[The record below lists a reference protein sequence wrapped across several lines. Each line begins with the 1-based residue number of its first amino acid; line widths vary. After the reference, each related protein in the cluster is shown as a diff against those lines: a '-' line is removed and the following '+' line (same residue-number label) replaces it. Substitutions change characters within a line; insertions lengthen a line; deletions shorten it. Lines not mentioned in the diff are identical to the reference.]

1 MASRSDDGGGIALP
15 RNFDANPDLRELS
28 RELRKN
34 MTPEEN
40 KLWYQFLRNYDIRFL
55 RQRVIGNYI
64 VDFYCRKAN
73 LVIEID
79 GAQHYEHE
87 AIEYDKERTEYL
99 KTCGIEVLRFLNKDI
114 NYDFENVCAY
124 IDKIIKQRLG

>member
-1 MASRSDDGGGIALP
+1 MSSRSDDGGGMVLP
-15 RNFDANPDLRELS
+15 RNFEANPNLKEKS

-40 KLWYQFLRNYDIRFL
+40 KLWYQFLRGYDIHFS

-64 VDFYCRKAN
+64 ADFYCRRAN

-79 GAQHYEHE
+79 GAQHYTHDS
-87 AIEYDKERTEYL
+87 IEYDKERTEYL

-114 NYDFENVCAY
+114 NYNFENVCVY
-124 IDKIIKQRLG
+124 IDKIVKQRMG

>member
-1 MASRSDDGGGIALP
+1 MP
-15 RNFDANPDLRELS
+15 RNFGSNPELREKA

-40 KLWYQFLRNYDIRFL
+40 KLWYQFLRKYEIRFE
-55 RQRVIGNYI
+55 RQRVIGTYI

-79 GAQHYEHE
+79 GAQHYAPE
-87 AIEYDKERTEYL
+87 AITYDKNRTEYL
-99 KTCGIEVLRFLNKDI
+99 ENCGIKVLRFLNKDI
-114 NYDFENVCAY
+114 KFNFENVCAY
-124 IDKIIKQRLG
+124 IDKFIKSRMG

>member
-1 MASRSDDGGGIALP
+1 MP
-15 RNFDANPDLRELS
+15 RNFDTNPKLRELS

-40 KLWYQFLRNYDIRFL
+40 KLWYQFLRKYEIRFL

-64 VDFYCRKAN
+64 VDFYCRRAN

-87 AIEYDKERTEYL
+87 SIEYDKERTEYL
-99 KTCGIEVLRFLNKDI
+99 KACGIEVLRFLNKDI
-114 NYDFENVCAY
+114 NYNFDNVCAY
-124 IDKIIKQRLG
+124 IDKIVKQRME

>member
-1 MASRSDDGGGIALP
+1 MASRSDDGGGISLP
-15 RNFDANPDLRELS
+15 RNFDANPNLRELS

>member
-1 MASRSDDGGGIALP
+1 MNDTS
-15 RNFDANPDLRELS
+15 NPKLTKHS
-28 RELRKN
+28 QQLRKD
-34 MTPEEN
+34 MTPEEK

>member
-1 MASRSDDGGGIALP
+1 MSSQSDDGGGIVLP
-15 RNFDANPDLRELS
+15 RNFEANPKLRELS

-40 KLWYQFLRNYDIRFL
+40 KLWYQFLRNYDVHFF

-64 VDFYCRKAN
+64 VDFYCRRAN

-79 GAQHYEHE
+79 GAQHYEHDE
-87 AIEYDKERTEYL
+87 NEYDKKRTEYL
-99 KTCGIEVLRFLNKDI
+99 KTCGIDVLRFLNKDI
-114 NYDFENVCAY
+114 NYNFENVCVY
-124 IDKIIKQRLG
+124 IDKIVKRRL

>member
-15 RNFDANPDLRELS
+15 RNFDANPNLRELS

-40 KLWYQFLRNYDIRFL
+40 KLWYQFLRNYDIHFS

-114 NYDFENVCAY
+114 NYDFENACAY
-124 IDKIIKQRLG
+124 IDKIIKQRMG

>member
-1 MASRSDDGGGIALP
+1 MASRSDDGGGIVLP
-15 RNFDANPDLRELS
+15 KNFESNPKLRELS
-28 RELRKN
+28 HELRKN

-40 KLWYQFLRNYDIRFL
+40 KLWYQFLRNYDIHFS

-64 VDFYCRKAN
+64 ADFYCRRAN

-79 GAQHYEHE
+79 GAQHYTSDS
-87 AIEYDKERTEYL
+87 IEYDKERTEFL

-114 NYDFENVCAY
+114 NYNFENVCVY
-124 IDKIIKQRLG
+124 IDKIVKQRMG

>member
-1 MASRSDDGGGIALP
+1 
-15 RNFDANPDLRELS
+15 
-28 RELRKN
+28 

-40 KLWYQFLRNYDIRFL
+40 KLWYQFLRNYDIRFS

-64 VDFYCRKAN
+64 ADFYCRRAN

-79 GAQHYEHE
+79 GAQHYTPDS
-87 AIEYDKERTEYL
+87 IEYDKERTEFL

-114 NYDFENVCAY
+114 NYNFENVCVY
-124 IDKIIKQRLG
+124 IDKIVKQRMG

>member
-15 RNFDANPDLRELS
+15 RNFEANPNLRDKS
-28 RELRKN
+28 RNLRKN
-34 MTPEEN
+34 MTFEEN
-40 KLWYQFLRNYDIRFL
+40 KLWYQFLRSYEIRFL

-79 GAQHYEHE
+79 GAQHYIHDS
-87 AIEYDKERTEYL
+87 IEYDKERTEYL
-99 KTCGIEVLRFLNKDI
+99 KNCGIEVLRFLNKTKKFL
-114 NYDFENVCAY
+114 N
-124 IDKIIKQRLG
+124 